1 MSNQPHRVTSG
12 VSVHTDQPHRFKYF
26 HLGRG
31 RGAVTCRRSA
41 KNLPKVGKAS
51 IPCPHSQLPH
61 PRGRNPDVGS
71 ETVSILRR
79 GAEGKQKLRAR
90 GVGIIWAGRMRP
102 MESSEVTPKAG
113 RMALTVPNRTTELGK
128 ALLLIL
134 RKRQSDA
141 GLEHHP
147 EG

>member
-1 MSNQPHRVTSG
+1 
-12 VSVHTDQPHRFKYF
+12 
-26 HLGRG
+26 
-31 RGAVTCRRSA
+31 
-41 KNLPKVGKAS
+41 
-51 IPCPHSQLPH
+51 
-61 PRGRNPDVGS
+61 
-71 ETVSILRR
+71 
-79 GAEGKQKLRAR
+79 
-90 GVGIIWAGRMRP
+90 
-102 MESSEVTPKAG
+102 MESSEVTTKAG